1 MSTRAR
7 FARHPSHHYGSMR
20 PMLRR
25 VLSAALAFVVAWHS
39 CVAFAVAA
47 EPDRLAEAREMANAA
62 ADDLEASRFEDAL
75 KHAKRAEELYHAP
88 PHMLM
93 MAEAYEGLGRL
104 VEALE
109 SYERLTAEPLSPSA
123 PAPFRK
129 AQQMGV
135 KKEQQLLSR
144 VPSILIDVT
153 GARIEES
160 KARVDGR
167 VIPLGNGVATRLDP
181 GTHKIRVEAPGFE
194 PREVTVDLA
203 DRGGV
208 VKIPVHLE
216 VSNARHTPDATF
228 EPSTNDSGQRTLL
241 APALLSL
248 GLGTAA
254 VATGIVT
261 GLLAFS
267 NAGELEKNCVAG
279 PGSDYRCPTKFE
291 PLITETRQL
300 SHVSTG
306 TFIVG
311 GVAVGTGI
319 LLLVLGKPK
328 RSNTAFYVEP
338 ILGLGGA
345 AVRGRF

>member
-1 MSTRAR
+1 
-7 FARHPSHHYGSMR
+7 
-20 PMLRR
+20 
-25 VLSAALAFVVAWHS
+25 
-39 CVAFAVAA
+39 
-47 EPDRLAEAREMANAA
+47 MANAA

-75 KHAKRAEELYHAP
+75 KHARRAEQLYHAP
-88 PHMLM
+88 PHVLM

-109 SYERLTAEPLSPSA
+109 TYERLTAEPLSPSA
-123 PAPFRK
+123 PAAFRK
-129 AQQMGV
+129 AKEIGA

-144 VPSILIDVT
+144 VPSILVDVT
-153 GARIEES
+153 GARIDEA

-167 VIPLGNGVATRLDP
+167 VFPLGNGVAMRLDP

-203 DRGGV
+203 ERGGV
-208 VKIPVHLE
+208 VKVPVHLE
-216 VSNARHTPDATF
+216 VSNVRHSSDTTI
-228 EPSTNDSGQRTLL
+228 EPSKDEAGGRTLL
-241 APALLSL
+241 APALITL

-261 GLLAFS
+261 GMLTLS
-267 NAGELEKNCVAG
+267 NTNELEKKCVAG
-279 PGSDYRCPTKFE
+279 TGNDYRCASE
-291 PLITETRQL
+291 HEGLITETRQL
-300 SHVSTG
+300 AHVSTG

-311 GVAVGTGI
+311 GVALGTGI
-319 LLLVLGKPK
+319 MLLVLGTPK